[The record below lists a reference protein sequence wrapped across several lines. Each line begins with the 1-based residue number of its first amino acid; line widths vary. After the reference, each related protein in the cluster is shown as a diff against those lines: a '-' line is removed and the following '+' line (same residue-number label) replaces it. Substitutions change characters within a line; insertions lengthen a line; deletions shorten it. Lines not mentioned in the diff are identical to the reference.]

1 MKNLIVSCFIL
12 MTIYPSHNFKK
23 RGINVARL
31 KYCIDLYKKW
41 REVAFRKKD
50 ERRTYNH
57 GIKLK
62 EK

>member
-1 MKNLIVSCFIL
+1 

-41 REVAFRKKD
+41 REVAFKKKD

>member
-12 MTIYPSHNFKK
+12 MTIYSSQNFKK

-41 REVAFRKKD
+41 REVAFKKKD